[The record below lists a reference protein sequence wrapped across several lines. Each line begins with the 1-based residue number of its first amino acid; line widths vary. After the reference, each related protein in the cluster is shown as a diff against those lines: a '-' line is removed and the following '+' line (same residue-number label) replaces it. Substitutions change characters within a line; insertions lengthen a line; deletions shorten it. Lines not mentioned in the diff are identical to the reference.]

1 MVSEHVVATYPH
13 DGPRATGSV
22 SHTLPGAVETG
33 SWQEFVLTYTA
44 GYFGVDDTGSIKVC
58 WRYAADMGTPQFD
71 DPAAAHYVSARASN
85 GTALALRYDPKD
97 NVRPWGRTLQVKVL
111 NGFLREGD
119 RIELRFGDR
128 AGGGPGIRMQTFC
141 ESTFELRVL
150 VDPIATYRFQQV
162 DGVRTVAIVPGPPA
176 HWCALLPT
184 AGMPGRSFR
193 LLAKAE
199 DRWGNPTAA
208 EPASFRL
215 LPSHP
220 VRGLPDTVQVG
231 GGQRAVCL
239 DGLAVDAPGE
249 LAISF
254 EPERSGAGLPF
265 RSNTMVV
272 KPSLERHRYWGDLHG
287 QSEETI
293 GSGSAEE
300 YFSFARELAGLD
312 FAGHQG
318 NDFQI
323 SGAFWEH
330 LQRLT
335 REVNEPGR
343 FVVFPGY
350 EWSGNTALGGD
361 RNVLFL
367 SEGQQIHRSSHAL
380 VDDPDRDTDRTHVTD
395 LFAALRGGPAL
406 LIPHVGGRYSD
417 VRFHDRMQRSVEVH
431 SAWGTFEWLLGDA
444 LARGQRVGIVCNSDG
459 HKGRPG
465 ASYPGASEFGS
476 YGGLTCI
483 LAPELTRVALWD
495 ALVRRHHYGTTG
507 ARIHLEV
514 QAAVD
519 GVRLD
524 DDPRRGVVEHTAV
537 RNAVMGD
544 VVATEAAELE
554 LAISVRGT
562 TPLLSV
568 EVRNGMHPV
577 QTLRTYGT
585 GDVGRRLR
593 LRWAGAA
600 VRGRGRQVAW
610 DGTLTMSGNRI
621 ERIAAFNFLNPD
633 RQPELA
639 ADGSVAWRSTTTG
652 GAAGIDCWLADD
664 GGRARVNTKPL
675 TCEQDLEELG
685 LDERIVPAG
694 GLGMEMGFSRL
705 PDELTACS
713 LDATIRVPLRR
724 DGDDPIY
731 VRVVQEDG
739 HIAWSSPIYAV
750 PG

>member
-1 MVSEHVVATYPH
+1 MATYPELT
-13 DGPRATGSV
+13 PRATGTV
-22 SHTLPGAVETG
+22 THTLPEAVEAG
-33 SWQEFVLTYTA
+33 GYQRFVLTYRA
-44 GYFGVDDTGSIKVC
+44 GYFGVDDTGSIKIC
-58 WRYAADMGTPQFD
+58 WRYAADIGTPQFD
-71 DPAAAHYVSARASN
+71 EPAAAHYVSAWASN
-85 GTALALRYDPKD
+85 GAALALRYDPKD
-97 NVRPWGRTLQVKVL
+97 NVRPWGRTVQVKVL

-119 RIELRFGDR
+119 RIEVRFGDR
-128 AGGGPGIRMQTFC
+128 SGDGPGIRMQTFC

-162 DGVRTVAIVPGPPA
+162 EGVRTVAIVPGAPVR
-176 HWCALLPT
+176 WCALLPT
-184 AGMPGRSFR
+184 VAMPDVPFR

-208 EPASFRL
+208 EPARFRL
-215 LPSHP
+215 RPSRP
-220 VRGLPDTVQVG
+220 VRGLPDTLEIG
-231 GGQRAVCL
+231 GGERAVRV
-239 DGLAVDAPGE
+239 DGLSVDASGD
-249 LAISF
+249 LTIAF
-254 EPERSGAGLPF
+254 EPERSGSGARF
-265 RSNTMVV
+265 RSNAMVV
-272 KPSLERHRYWGDLHG
+272 KPSLGRRRYWGDLHG

-323 SGAFWEH
+323 TGKFWEH

-335 REVNEPGR
+335 RDADEPGR
-343 FVVFPGY
+343 FVAFPGY

-367 SEGQQIHRSSHAL
+367 TEGQQIHRSSHAL
-380 VDDPDRDTDRTHVTD
+380 VDDADRDTDCTHVTD
-395 LFAALRGGPAL
+395 LFAALRGRPAL

-483 LAPELTRVALWD
+483 LAPELTRAALWE
-495 ALVRRHHYGTTG
+495 ALIRRHHYGTTG

-514 QAAVD
+514 QAAVN

-524 DDPRRGVVEHTAV
+524 DDPRTGAV
-537 RNAVMGD
+537 ARTPVSDAAMGD
-544 VVATEAAELE
+544 IIATAAAELE
-554 LAISVRGT
+554 LAIAVRGT
-562 TPLLSV
+562 VPLLAV
-568 EVRNGMHPV
+568 EVCNGTRTV
-577 QTLRTYGT
+577 QTLRTYRAA
-585 GDVGRRLR
+585 DLGRRLR
-593 LRWAGAA
+593 VRWAGAA
-600 VRGRGRQVAW
+600 FRGRGRQVAW
-610 DGTLTMSGNRI
+610 DGTLTIAGNRI
-621 ERIAAFNFLNPD
+621 DRIACFNFLNPD
-633 RQPELA
+633 RQPVLE
-639 ADGSVAWRSTTTG
+639 ADGSVRWQSTTTG
-652 GAAGIDCWLADD
+652 GSAGIDCWLAGA
-664 GGRARVNTKPL
+664 GGRALVTTESL
-675 TCEQDLEELG
+675 TREQDLAELA
-685 LDERIVPAG
+685 LQELVIPAG
-694 GLGMEMGFSRL
+694 GLGRELAFSQL
-705 PDELTACS
+705 PDELSECS
-713 LDATIRVPLRR
+713 LDATIRVPLRSDR
-724 DGDDPIY
+724 DDPIY

-750 PG
+750 PR

>member
-1 MVSEHVVATYPH
+1 MATYPELT
-13 DGPRATGSV
+13 PRATGTV
-22 SHTLPGAVETG
+22 THTLPEAVEAG
-33 SWQEFVLTYTA
+33 GYQRFVLTYRA
-44 GYFGVDDTGSIKVC
+44 GYFGVDDTGSIKIC
-58 WRYAADMGTPQFD
+58 WRYAADIGTPQFD
-71 DPAAAHYVSARASN
+71 EPAAAHYVSARASN
-85 GTALALRYDPKD
+85 GAALALRYDPKD
-97 NVRPWGRTLQVKVL
+97 NVRPWGRTVQVKVV

-119 RIELRFGDR
+119 GIEVRFGDR
-128 AGGGPGIRMQTFC
+128 SGDGPGIRMQTFC

-162 DGVRTVAIVPGPPA
+162 EGVRTVAIVPGAPVR
-176 HWCALLPT
+176 WCALLPT
-184 AGMPGRSFR
+184 VAMPDVPFR

-208 EPASFRL
+208 EPARFRL
-215 LPSHP
+215 RPSRP
-220 VRGLPDTVQVG
+220 VRGLPDTLEIG
-231 GGQRAVCL
+231 GGERAVRV
-239 DGLAVDAPGE
+239 DGLSVDASGD
-249 LAISF
+249 LTIAF
-254 EPERSGAGLPF
+254 EPERSGSGARF
-265 RSNTMVV
+265 RSNAMVV
-272 KPSLERHRYWGDLHG
+272 KPSLGRRRYWGDLHG

-323 SGAFWEH
+323 TRKFWEH

-335 REVNEPGR
+335 RDADEPGR
-343 FVVFPGY
+343 FVAFPGY

-367 SEGQQIHRSSHAL
+367 TEGQQIHRSSHAL
-380 VDDPDRDTDRTHVTD
+380 VDDADRDTDCTHVTD
-395 LFAALRGGPAL
+395 LFAALRGRPAL

-483 LAPELTRVALWD
+483 LAPELTRAALWE
-495 ALVRRHHYGTTG
+495 ALIRRHHYGTTG

-514 QAAVD
+514 QAAVN

-524 DDPRRGVVEHTAV
+524 DDPRTGAV
-537 RNAVMGD
+537 ARTPVSDAAMGD
-544 VVATEAAELE
+544 IIATAAAELE
-554 LAISVRGT
+554 LAIAVRGT
-562 TPLLSV
+562 APLLAV
-568 EVRNGMHPV
+568 EVCNGTRTV
-577 QTLRTYGT
+577 QTLRTYRAA
-585 GDVGRRLR
+585 DLGRRLR
-593 LRWAGAA
+593 VRWAGAA
-600 VRGRGRQVAW
+600 FRGRGRQVAW
-610 DGTLTMSGNRI
+610 DGTLTIAGNRI
-621 ERIAAFNFLNPD
+621 DRIACFNFLNPD
-633 RQPELA
+633 RQPVLE
-639 ADGSVAWRSTTTG
+639 ADGSMRWQSTTTG
-652 GAAGIDCWLADD
+652 GSAGIDCWLAGA
-664 GGRARVNTKPL
+664 GGRALVATEPL
-675 TCEQDLEELG
+675 TREQDLAELA
-685 LDERIVPAG
+685 LQELVIPAG
-694 GLGMEMGFSRL
+694 GLGRELAFSQL
-705 PDELTACS
+705 PDELSECS
-713 LDATIRVPLRR
+713 LDATIRVPLRSDR
-724 DGDDPIY
+724 DDPIY

-750 PG
+750 PR

>member
-1 MVSEHVVATYPH
+1 MVTYPELT
-13 DGPRATGSV
+13 PRATGTV
-22 SHTLPGAVETG
+22 THTLPEAVEAG
-33 SWQEFVLTYTA
+33 GYQRFVLTYRA
-44 GYFGVDDTGSIKVC
+44 GYFGVDDTGSIKIC
-58 WRYAADMGTPQFD
+58 WRYAADIGTPQFD
-71 DPAAAHYVSARASN
+71 EPAAAHYVSARASN
-85 GTALALRYDPKD
+85 GAALALRYDSKD
-97 NVRPWGRTLQVKVL
+97 NVRPWGRTVQVKVL

-119 RIELRFGDR
+119 RIEVRFGDR
-128 AGGGPGIRMQTFC
+128 SGDGPGIRMQTFC

-162 DGVRTVAIVPGPPA
+162 EGVRTVAIVPGAPVR
-176 HWCALLPT
+176 WCALLPT
-184 AGMPGRSFR
+184 VAMPDVPFR

-208 EPASFRL
+208 EPARFRL
-215 LPSHP
+215 RPSRP
-220 VRGLPDTVQVG
+220 VRGLPDTLEIG
-231 GGQRAVCL
+231 GGERAVRV
-239 DGLAVDAPGE
+239 DGLSVDASGD
-249 LAISF
+249 LTIAF
-254 EPERSGAGLPF
+254 EPERSGSGARF
-265 RSNTMVV
+265 RSNAMVV
-272 KPSLERHRYWGDLHG
+272 KPSLGRRRYWGDLHG

-300 YFSFARELAGLD
+300 YFSFARDLAGLD

-323 SGAFWEH
+323 TGKFWEH

-335 REVNEPGR
+335 READEPGR
-343 FVVFPGY
+343 FVAFPGY

-380 VDDPDRDTDRTHVTD
+380 VDDADRDTDCTHVTD
-395 LFAALRGGPAL
+395 LFAALRGRPAL

-483 LAPELTRVALWD
+483 LAPELTRAALWE
-495 ALVRRHHYGTTG
+495 ALIRRHHYGTTG

-514 QAAVD
+514 QAAVN

-524 DDPRRGVVEHTAV
+524 DDPRTGAV
-537 RNAVMGD
+537 ARTPVSDAAMGD
-544 VVATEAAELE
+544 IIATAAAELE
-554 LAISVRGT
+554 LAIAVRGT
-562 TPLLSV
+562 APLLAV
-568 EVRNGMHPV
+568 EVCNGTRTV
-577 QTLRTYGT
+577 QTLRTYRAA
-585 GDVGRRLR
+585 DLGRRLR
-593 LRWAGAA
+593 VRWAGAA
-600 VRGRGRQVAW
+600 FRGRGRQVAW
-610 DGTLTMSGNRI
+610 DGTLTIAGNRI
-621 ERIAAFNFLNPD
+621 DRIACFNFLNPD
-633 RQPELA
+633 RQPVLQ
-639 ADGSVAWRSTTTG
+639 ADGSVRWQSTTTG
-652 GAAGIDCWLADD
+652 GSAGIDCWLAGA
-664 GGRARVNTKPL
+664 GGRALVTTESL
-675 TCEQDLEELG
+675 TREQDLAELG
-685 LDERIVPAG
+685 LQELVIPAG
-694 GLGMEMGFSRL
+694 GLGRELAFSQL
-705 PDELTACS
+705 PDELSECS
-713 LDATIRVPLRR
+713 LDATIRVPLRSDR
-724 DGDDPIY
+724 DDPIY

-750 PG
+750 PR